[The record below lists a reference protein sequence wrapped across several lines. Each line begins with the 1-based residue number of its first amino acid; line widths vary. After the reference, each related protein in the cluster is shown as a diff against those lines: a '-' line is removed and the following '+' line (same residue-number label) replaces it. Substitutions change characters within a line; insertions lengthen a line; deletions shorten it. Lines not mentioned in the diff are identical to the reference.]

1 MGMLPKDIQIIPG
14 VAKVSNHSKGYL
26 QRRLSLKGTP
36 GLYPS
41 DSQSFVSIKA
51 KAKERESNITELMKK
66 RFSP

>member
-1 MGMLPKDIQIIPG
+1 M
-14 VAKVSNHSKGYL
+14 
-26 QRRLSLKGTP
+26 KGTP